1 MVRQINVTR
10 MNRRKKKKF
19 TTRDDAVR
27 ILETY
32 PKTKAV
38 YDYIKEHPNTDARM
52 IADALGE
59 QQVYTH
65 VNRLE
70 DYMLVTVQKQR
81 ERHYSVK
88 HYTVNELTTEQ
99 ADNVPLQQEIESADL
114 NVKTRMNDMTDES
127 FKELFLECLF
137 DDLNEDII
145 KPDFRLNIGGVDCVS
160 SGCIVAVTGKPG
172 VGKSTAMAI
181 VAGVLIGGKDF
192 GLIQCKKAARNIL
205 WIDTEKDSFSCNQRM
220 KTLRNVGGL
229 DAGKKLVDQGVQFLR
244 MKTRSI
250 EERIYLLEKITEKNL
265 SRMIY
270 DVVFID
276 GIFDLTDDPGNLQ
289 KVTQVM
295 ELLKRLSGSG
305 ATVFGMLHTNK
316 KLDDDNMREVIGT
329 EYMRLCNNRFLVK
342 YDAQKKIHNIIHD
355 KSNDTKI
362 APIVSFQ
369 INDDGVAVPAGLD
382 SEQNPKINEDFKKD
396 FETIFSNGLILPYNE
411 LVKEVV
417 RTANIGNDM
426 AKKRISKG
434 YKDGYLDRDGGGKY
448 WLKKEYGVT
457 V

>member
-1 MVRQINVTR
+1 
-10 MNRRKKKKF
+10 MNRRKKKKELI
-19 TTRDDAVR
+19 TRDDAVR
-27 ILETY
+27 MLQIY

-99 ADNVPLQQEIESADL
+99 TSDVPLPQGTMPVIPK
-114 NVKTRMNDMTDES
+114 NVKTRTNDMTDES
-127 FKELFLECLF
+127 FKKLFLECLF

-160 SGCIVAVTGKPG
+160 SGCIVAITGKPG

-181 VAGVLIGGKDF
+181 IAGVLIGGKDF

-220 KTLRNVGGL
+220 KTLRNVAGL
-229 DAGKKLVDQGVQFLR
+229 DVGKTLVDQGVQFLR

-250 EERIYLLEKITEKNL
+250 EERIFILEKITEKNL

-369 INDDGVAVPAGLD
+369 INDDGVAVPAGLY

-396 FETIFSNGLILPYNE
+396 FETILSNGLILPYNE

-417 RTANIGNDM
+417 RTANVGNDM

>member
-1 MVRQINVTR
+1 
-10 MNRRKKKKF
+10 MNRRKKKKELI
-19 TTRDDAVR
+19 TRDDAVR
-27 ILETY
+27 MLQIY

-99 ADNVPLQQEIESADL
+99 ADNVPLQQEIESSAR
-114 NVKTRMNDMTDES
+114 NVKTKMNDMTDES
-127 FKELFLECLF
+127 FKKLFLECLF

-205 WIDTEKDSFSCNQRM
+205 WIDTEKDPVSCNQRM
-220 KTLRNVGGL
+220 KTLRNVAGL
-229 DAGKKLVDQGVQFLR
+229 DAGKKLVDQGVQFLC

-250 EERIYLLEKITEKNL
+250 EERIFILEKITEKNL

-396 FETIFSNGLILPYNE
+396 FETILSNGLILPYNE

>member
-32 PKTKAV
+32 PKTKVV
-38 YDYIKEHPNTDARM
+38 YDCIKEHPNTDARM

-99 ADNVPLQQEIESADL
+99 ADNVPLQQEIESSAR
-114 NVKTRMNDMTDES
+114 NVKTKMNDMTDES
-127 FKELFLECLF
+127 FKKLFLECLF

-205 WIDTEKDSFSCNQRM
+205 WIDTEKDPVSCNQRM
-220 KTLRNVGGL
+220 KTLRNVAGL
-229 DAGKKLVDQGVQFLR
+229 DAGKKLVDQGVQFLC

-250 EERIYLLEKITEKNL
+250 EERIFILEKITEKNL

-396 FETIFSNGLILPYNE
+396 FETILSNGLILPYNE

-417 RTANIGNDM
+417 RTAKIGNDM

-434 YKDGYLDRDGGGKY
+434 YKDGYLDRDSGGKY

>member
-1 MVRQINVTR
+1 
-10 MNRRKKKKF
+10 MNKRKKKKEF
-19 TTRDDAVR
+19 ITRNDAVR
-27 ILETY
+27 ILEIY
-32 PKTKAV
+32 PKTKVV

-99 ADNVPLQQEIESADL
+99 ADNVPLQQEIESSAR
-114 NVKTRMNDMTDES
+114 NVKTKMNDMTDES
-127 FKELFLECLF
+127 FKKLFLECLF
-137 DDLNEDII
+137 DDLNEDIV

-160 SGCIVAVTGKPG
+160 SGCIVAVSGKPG

-181 VAGVLIGGKDF
+181 VAGVLISGKDF
-192 GLIQCKKAARNIL
+192 GLIQCKKAAHNIL

-220 KTLRNVGGL
+220 KTLRNVAGL

-382 SEQNPKINEDFKKD
+382 SEPNPKINEDFKKD
-396 FETIFSNGLILPYNE
+396 FETILSNGLILPYNE

-417 RTANIGNDM
+417 RTAKIGNDM

-434 YKDGYLDRDGGGKY
+434 YKDGYLDRDSGGKY

>member
-1 MVRQINVTR
+1 
-10 MNRRKKKKF
+10 MNRRKKKKELI
-19 TTRDDAVR
+19 THDDAVR
-27 ILETY
+27 ILEIY
-32 PKTKAV
+32 PKTKVV

-70 DYMLVTVQKQR
+70 DYMLVNVQKQR
-81 ERHYSVK
+81 ERRYHVK
-88 HYTVNELTTEQ
+88 HYTVSEQTTEQ
-99 ADNVPLQQEIESADL
+99 ADNVPLQQEIESSAR
-114 NVKTRMNDMTDES
+114 NVKTKMNDMTDES
-127 FKELFLECLF
+127 FKKLFLECLF

-205 WIDTEKDSFSCNQRM
+205 WIDTEKDPVSCNQRM
-220 KTLRNVGGL
+220 KTLRNVAGL
-229 DAGKKLVDQGVQFLR
+229 DAGKKLVDQGVQFLC

-250 EERIYLLEKITEKNL
+250 EERIFILEKITEKNL

-382 SEQNPKINEDFKKD
+382 SEHNPKINEDFKKD
-396 FETIFSNGLILPYNE
+396 FETILSNGLILPYNE
-411 LVKEVV
+411 LVKKVV

>member
-1 MVRQINVTR
+1 

-88 HYTVNELTTEQ
+88 HYTVNEMTTEQ
-99 ADNVPLQQEIESADL
+99 ADNVPLQQEIESVAR
-114 NVKTRMNDMTDES
+114 NVKTRMNDMTDEY
-127 FKELFLECLF
+127 FKKLFLECLF
-137 DDLNEDII
+137 DDLNEDIV

-160 SGCIVAVTGKPG
+160 SGCIVAITGKPG

-181 VAGVLIGGKDF
+181 IAGVLIGGKDF

-220 KTLRNVGGL
+220 KTLRNVAGL
-229 DAGKKLVDQGVQFLR
+229 DVGKTLVDQGVQFLR

-250 EERIYLLEKITEKNL
+250 EERIFILEKITEKNL

-276 GIFDLTDDPGNLQ
+276 GIFELTDDPGNLQ

-329 EYMRLCNNRFLVK
+329 EFMRLCNNRFLVK

-369 INDDGVAVPAGLD
+369 INDDGVAVPAGLY

-396 FETIFSNGLILPYNE
+396 FETILSNGLILPYNE

-417 RTANIGNDM
+417 RTANVGNDM

-434 YKDGYLDRDGGGKY
+434 YKDGYLDRDSGGKY
-448 WLKKEYGVT
+448 WLKKECGVT

>member
-1 MVRQINVTR
+1 
-10 MNRRKKKKF
+10 MNRRKKKKELI
-19 TTRDDAVR
+19 TRDDAVR
-27 ILETY
+27 MLQIY

-38 YDYIKEHPNTDARM
+38 YDYVKEHPNTDARM

-70 DYMLVTVQKQR
+70 EYMLVTVQKQL

-99 ADNVPLQQEIESADL
+99 ADNVPLQQEIESSAR
-114 NVKTRMNDMTDES
+114 NVKTKMNDMTDES
-127 FKELFLECLF
+127 FKKLFLECLF

-192 GLIQCKKAARNIL
+192 GLIQCKKAAHNIL

-220 KTLRNVGGL
+220 KTLRNVAGL

-276 GIFDLTDDPGNLQ
+276 
-289 KVTQVM
+289 
-295 ELLKRLSGSG
+295 
-305 ATVFGMLHTNK
+305 
-316 KLDDDNMREVIGT
+316 
-329 EYMRLCNNRFLVK
+329 
-342 YDAQKKIHNIIHD
+342 
-355 KSNDTKI
+355 
-362 APIVSFQ
+362 
-369 INDDGVAVPAGLD
+369 
-382 SEQNPKINEDFKKD
+382 
-396 FETIFSNGLILPYNE
+396 
-411 LVKEVV
+411 
-417 RTANIGNDM
+417 
-426 AKKRISKG
+426 
-434 YKDGYLDRDGGGKY
+434 
-448 WLKKEYGVT
+448 
-457 V
+457 

>member
-1 MVRQINVTR
+1 

-27 ILETY
+27 ILEIY

-99 ADNVPLQQEIESADL
+99 TSDVPLPQGTMPVIPK
-114 NVKTRMNDMTDES
+114 NVKTRMNDVTDES

-172 VGKSTAMAI
+172 VGKSTAIAI

-220 KTLRNVGGL
+220 KTLRNVAGL
-229 DAGKKLVDQGVQFLR
+229 DAEKTLVDQGVQFLR

-250 EERIYLLEKITEKNL
+250 EERIFILEKITEKNL
-265 SRMIY
+265 SKKIY

-329 EYMRLCNNRFLVK
+329 EFMRLCNNRLLIK

-355 KSNDTKI
+355 KSNDTKN

-382 SEQNPKINEDFKKD
+382 SEHNPKINEDFKKD
-396 FETIFSNGLILPYNE
+396 FETILSNGLILPYNE

-434 YKDGYLDRDGGGKY
+434 YKDGYLDRDNGGKY

>member
-1 MVRQINVTR
+1 
-10 MNRRKKKKF
+10 
-19 TTRDDAVR
+19 
-27 ILETY
+27 
-32 PKTKAV
+32 
-38 YDYIKEHPNTDARM
+38 
-52 IADALGE
+52 
-59 QQVYTH
+59 
-65 VNRLE
+65 
-70 DYMLVTVQKQR
+70 
-81 ERHYSVK
+81 
-88 HYTVNELTTEQ
+88 
-99 ADNVPLQQEIESADL
+99 
-114 NVKTRMNDMTDES
+114 
-127 FKELFLECLF
+127 
-137 DDLNEDII
+137 
-145 KPDFRLNIGGVDCVS
+145 
-160 SGCIVAVTGKPG
+160 
-172 VGKSTAMAI
+172 
-181 VAGVLIGGKDF
+181 
-192 GLIQCKKAARNIL
+192 
-205 WIDTEKDSFSCNQRM
+205 
-220 KTLRNVGGL
+220 
-229 DAGKKLVDQGVQFLR
+229 
-244 MKTRSI
+244 
-250 EERIYLLEKITEKNL
+250 
-265 SRMIY
+265 
-270 DVVFID
+270 
-276 GIFDLTDDPGNLQ
+276 
-289 KVTQVM
+289 M

-396 FETIFSNGLILPYNE
+396 FETILSNGLILPYNE